1 MYHWHNHATES
12 SPEAFVRA
20 DRRVRLS
27 FLSPKKDTKSSVLCD
42 SKCQKFV
49 LGKKSTVGDRPATR
63 KRDVPISWERMPF
76 IEKPLLSQ
84 EDTEEQKER
93 VSPSLYSLLYC
104 WLTPGLLMQ
113 FVVVWNEDGA
123 TGEPEEDEWE

>member
-12 SPEAFVRA
+12 SPEALVRA
-20 DRRVRLS
+20 DRRVRLP
-27 FLSPKKDTKSSVLCD
+27 FLSLRKDTESSVLCD

-76 IEKPLLSQ
+76 IEKPMLSR

-93 VSPSLYSLLYC
+93 VSPYLYSLLNC